1 MKKFWS
7 SLAAAG
13 LCLMAR
19 AQDDAAPPEAPA
31 AEPAAAAEADPGN
44 PVIEGFGQAIPTPYP
59 LDRYA
64 ATWSKNPFL
73 IEVAPTAGPT
83 VSFAQDWALTGLTV
97 RPTGEA
103 TAYIRNKQTQEFK
116 RVGNTEDKD
125 GFKLV
130 KANPNPDRKLASVE
144 VAKGSETATLTYDE
158 TLSAPAPAQPRVP
171 MPGQQPQGAATQP
184 GQMTRPPIPTP
195 GGQQTANGG
204 RRVLTPP
211 TAGQP
216 PVAAPP
222 GTTPSPNAV
231 PPNTPVPNIPRNPS
245 SRRRILIPQPLPQ
258 DGTQP
263 PAPSPVP

>member
-1 MKKFWS
+1 MKKFRHIIIFAGL
-7 SLAAAG
+7 SLLVQAQEDAAAPVEN
-13 LCLMAR
+13 
-19 AQDDAAPPEAPA
+19 PP
-31 AEPAAAAEADPGN
+31 AEPPPAEKADPAN
-44 PVIEGFGQAIPTPYP
+44 PVLEGFGTAIPTPYP
-59 LDRYA
+59 VDRYS
-64 ATWSKNPFL
+64 ATFSKNPFL

-97 RPTGEA
+97 RPSGEA

-144 VAKGSETATLTYDE
+144 VAKGAETATLTYDE
-158 TLSAPAPAQPRVP
+158 TMSAPAAPRVP
-171 MPGQQPQGAATQP
+171 PQGQQPQGAATPQ

-195 GGQQTANGG
+195 GTPPNANTG

-211 TAGQP
+211 TAAQP
-216 PVAAPP
+216 PVATPP
-222 GTTPSPNAV
+222 GTTPAPNAV

-245 SRRRILIPQPLPQ
+245 SRRRILIPQPLPA
-258 DGTQP
+258 DGTQQ